1 MPLRDPRK
9 LANIRQTLGRRFL
22 APPLWRNASL
32 VVGAESQVKEE
43 TFVSRRSI
51 VMIIVIPLALVATL
65 GCCLALVATRGYSLD
80 SIRSLIAQA
89 PTPSPTPTKTPRPTH
104 TPVPTSAPTA
114 TVTNTPV
121 PTLTPVPPT
130 STPVPPAPT
139 KKPPPPPPPT
149 NTPVPEAPPPP
160 VSPPPTPAP
169 QYAWRG
175 EIVGSTKNCGGS
187 GVLGLTLDASG
198 GLAGDIWVHYWTDG
212 WDGDWDKSS
221 WAKDDY
227 NKTWDGMLDNVGPRA
242 GTWYA
247 CVAPSDDSWDCISNR
262 VSFHTSADCQAGPQ
276 WVEIVFQ
283 KN

>member
-1 MPLRDPRK
+1 M
-9 LANIRQTLGRRFL
+9 
-22 APPLWRNASL
+22 
-32 VVGAESQVKEE
+32 
-43 TFVSRRSI
+43 SRRSI
-51 VMIIVIPLALVATL
+51 VMIIVILLALVATM
-65 GCCLALVATRGYSLD
+65 GCSLD

-139 KKPPPPPPPT
+139 KNPPPPPPPS
-149 NTPVPEAPPPP
+149 NTPVPEAPPTP

-175 EIVGSTKNCGGS
+175 DIVGSSKNCGS
-187 GVLGLTLDASG
+187 TGVLGLTLDASG

-212 WDGDWDKSS
+212 WDGAWAKTS
-221 WAKDDY
+221 WAKTDY
-227 NKTWDGMLDNVGPRA
+227 NKNWDGLIFGAGPRP

-247 CVAPSDDSWDCISNR
+247 SVAPSEGSWDLLSNR
-262 VSFHTSADCQAGPQ
+262 VSFDTSADCNAGPQ